1 MLFSEEADKMV
12 VIKNLELAEL
22 ANTIWSSLFS
32 YHMSGFPLQNLFSG
46 RDTISL
52 ELLKVHTEKLIL
64 SAELDPSTLYI
75 RKLRL
80 VKASEG
86 LEHETVIVTVK
97 RIGSESQWEL
107 AFDRFQSS
115 SPHDG
120 SASDSSLFEY
130 LLGSRGDMM
139 QAADSSLQ
147 SLKVTG
153 RPAEDSVTFLYP
165 YSALA
170 KQDAVAEIYFPAPS
184 PSFTGVTPDNTPN
197 TPLTLI
203 SFLVLVELLHED
215 GYHYKLFSTNCF
227 WISGI
232 LLRACSAYSGSA
244 IQGQGQDLQKAG
256 SYKLI
261 PIVDPLLED
270 KLNIVISKW
279 KIANSEFMSESSWAA
294 M

>member
-12 VIKNLELAEL
+12 VVKNLELAEL

-32 YHMSGFPLQNLFSG
+32 YHISGFPLQNLFSG
-46 RDTISL
+46 RDTMPL
-52 ELLKVHTEKLIL
+52 EWLKERTEKLIL
-64 SAELDPSTLYI
+64 STELDPSTLYI

-107 AFDRFQSS
+107 AFDRSQSS

-130 LLGSRGDMM
+130 PPGSRGDMM

-184 PSFTGVTPDNTPN
+184 PSFTGGTPDNAPN

>member
-1 MLFSEEADKMV
+1 MV
-12 VIKNLELAEL
+12 VLKNLELAEL

-32 YHMSGFPLQNLFSG
+32 YHMSEFPLQNLFSG

-52 ELLKVHTEKLIL
+52 ELLKLYAEILIL
-64 SAELDPSTLYI
+64 RNKLDPSTLYI
-75 RKLRL
+75 HKLRL

-86 LEHETVIVTVK
+86 LKHETVIVTVK
-97 RIGSESQWEL
+97 CMGSESQWEL
-107 AFDRFQSS
+107 AFDRSQSS
-115 SPHDG
+115 LPHE
-120 SASDSSLFEY
+120 SNASDTSLFEY
-130 LLGSRGDMM
+130 PPGPRGDMM

-153 RPAEDSVTFLYP
+153 RPAENSVTFLYP

-170 KQDAVAEIYFPAPS
+170 KQDAIAEIYFPAPS
-184 PSFTGVTPDNTPN
+184 PAFTGGTPDNTPN

-232 LLRACSAYSGSA
+232 LLRACSAYSGST

-256 SYKLI
+256 SYKHI
-261 PIVDPLLED
+261 PIVDLLLKD
-270 KLNIVISKW
+270 KLNIVISK
-279 KIANSEFMSESSWAA
+279 
-294 M
+294 

>member
-1 MLFSEEADKMV
+1 MV
-12 VIKNLELAEL
+12 VLKNLELAEL
-22 ANTIWSSLFS
+22 ANTIWSSLFF
-32 YHMSGFPLQNLFSG
+32 YHMSGFPLQNLFSR

-64 SAELDPSTLYI
+64 IGELDPSTLYI
-75 RKLRL
+75 CKACL

-97 RIGSESQWEL
+97 RMGSESQWEL
-107 AFDRFQSS
+107 AFDRSQSS

-130 LLGSRGDMM
+130 PLGSRGDMM

-170 KQDAVAEIYFPAPS
+170 KQDAIAEIYFPAPS
-184 PSFTGVTPDNTPN
+184 PSFTGGTPDNAPN

>member
-107 AFDRFQSS
+107 AFDRSQSS

-130 LLGSRGDMM
+130 PPGPRGDMM

-147 SLKVTG
+147 SLKVIG

-170 KQDAVAEIYFPAPS
+170 KQDAVAEIYFPTPS
-184 PSFTGVTPDNTPN
+184 PSFTGRTPDNTP
-197 TPLTLI
+197 LTFI
-203 SFLVLVELLHED
+203 SFLILVELLHED

-232 LLRACSAYSGSA
+232 LLRVCSTYSGST
-244 IQGQGQDLQKAG
+244 IQGQGQHLQKAG
-256 SYKLI
+256 SYKDIL
-261 PIVDPLLED
+261 IVDPLLED

-279 KIANSEFMSESSWAA
+279 KVAISEFMSQIQSSWAA